1 MIKKMDAYRKKI
13 IFRSN
18 HRGIKEMDLIL
29 GNYAKNNVERM
40 NDKELK
46 IFDDLIDISDP
57 ELYEWFSNRG
67 IEDIPSKFKDLVNDI
82 LLKIIR

>member
-1 MIKKMDAYRKKI
+1 MDAYRKKI

-82 LLKIIR
+82 LLKIVR

>member
-1 MIKKMDAYRKKI
+1 MDAYRKKI

-46 IFDDLIDISDP
+46 TFDDLIDIPDP

-67 IEDIPSKFKDLVNDI
+67 TEGIPSKFKDLVNDI
-82 LLKIIR
+82 LLKIVK

>member
-1 MIKKMDAYRKKI
+1 MIKKMDASRKKI

-82 LLKIIR
+82 LLKIVR

>member
-1 MIKKMDAYRKKI
+1 MDAYRKKI

-67 IEDIPSKFKDLVNDI
+67 IEDIPTKFKDLVNDI
-82 LLKIIR
+82 LLKIVR